1 MIHERAK
8 SIVLGTLNL
17 AAASLITGFIV
28 YYVIGAEH
36 DQRSEK
42 RPCLERPCY
51 AALDKRLAVSESS
64 LKTLVEV
71 KTDDRWRRADDDA
84 RSAMMM
90 EYIRNSDRRLQIEI
104 QVLRNSLKNQ
114 ADETKKQ

>member
-1 MIHERAK
+1 M
-8 SIVLGTLNL
+8 VLGTLNL
-17 AAASLITGFIV
+17 AAASLITGFVV

-42 RPCLERPCY
+42 RPCVERPCY
-51 AALDKRLAVSESS
+51 VALDKRLAVSESS

-84 RSAMMM
+84 RSEMMM
-90 EYIRNSDRRLQIEI
+90 EYVRNNDRRLQIEI
-104 QVLRNSLKNQ
+104 QVLRNNL
-114 ADETKKQ
+114 ARHMDETKDQ